1 MQEVEPSEVIE
12 FGTAVLLFLAA
23 LIPFVQWVWAKVSTH
38 DSEEALFVNI
48 LNILAGGLYT
58 IGLLFWIATGIQ
70 KAALAI
76 YGIGL
81 LFQIAG
87 FLREEKKIK
96 GATLSLVICS
106 IAFAS
111 LIQFY
116 FLERVVENQNRMIEI
131 QSEVIEHLTNE

>member
-1 MQEVEPSEVIE
+1 MQEIGPSEVIE

-38 DSEEALFVNI
+38 DAKETLFVNI
-48 LNILAGGLYT
+48 LNMFAGGLYT
-58 IGLLFWIATGIQ
+58 IGLLFWIASGMQ
-70 KAALAI
+70 RVALAI

-81 LFQIAG
+81 LFQVVG
-87 FLREEKKIK
+87 FLREQKNIK

-106 IAFAS
+106 IAFTS

-116 FLERVVENQNRMIEI
+116 FLERVIENQNRMIEI
-131 QSEVIEHLTNE
+131 QSEVIDHLTNE